1 MEGVEPQAACNAF
14 RYAEHMTQLV
24 TRVDDQLIAE
34 VDALIERGEL
44 PTRSE
49 AVRTGLRNLVDSAA
63 RRREGEAIAQA
74 YRAKPQ
80 TDDEGGWSDAASV
93 DMIAAEP
100 W

>member
-1 MEGVEPQAACNAF
+1 
-14 RYAEHMTQLV
+14 MTQLV
-24 TRVDDQLIAE
+24 TRIDDHLLAE

-49 AVRTGLRNLVDSAA
+49 AVRAGLRNLIDSAT
-63 RRREGEAIAQA
+63 RRREGEEIAQA

-80 TDDEGGWSDAASV
+80 TDDEGGWSDAASL